1 MDPKTLVDTL
11 MAARLDRREVNRTLA
26 SLGLAA
32 VTVPMLSR
40 PGRAQAG
47 GIVVFEWAGYE
58 DPGLHPA
65 YVEKYGGSPE
75 YSFFGEEEEALQ
87 KLRSGYTCDIS
98 HPCSGSTR
106 RWKDAGQLKPLDV
119 ARIEHWDKIFPEFMK
134 IKGVYVDDTP
144 YMMPFDWGNS
154 SLLYRS
160 DLVEIEEESWSLL
173 LDPRYKGRL
182 SMSDSVDSMFSVAAL
197 IAGIADPF
205 NLTDDEI
212 ATCKGI
218 AKQIHDN
225 LRFYWSDVSEI
236 EQALASGEIV
246 AAYSWNES
254 MLKLSQQG
262 LAVKYMNPKEGMLTW
277 VCGMVHIT
285 TGKGDEQAVYDY
297 LNALN
302 STEAGKYLIETFGY
316 GHGNRKSFD
325 LVPAEQLQAL
335 GLADLDG
342 MMASTVFYDE
352 IPAETREKMI
362 AAFDEIKAGT

>member
-1 MDPKTLVDTL
+1 
-11 MAARLDRREVNRTLA
+11 
-26 SLGLAA
+26 
-32 VTVPMLSR
+32 
-40 PGRAQAG
+40 
-47 GIVVFEWAGYE
+47 
-58 DPGLHPA
+58 
-65 YVEKYGGSPE
+65 
-75 YSFFGEEEEALQ
+75 
-87 KLRSGYTCDIS
+87 
-98 HPCSGSTR
+98 
-106 RWKDAGQLKPLDV
+106 
-119 ARIEHWDKIFPEFMK
+119 MK

-160 DLVEIEEESWSLL
+160 DLVEIQEESWSLL

-225 LRFYWSDVSEI
+225 LRFYWSDVTEI

-254 MLKLSQQG
+254 MVKLSEQG
-262 LAVKYMNPKEGMLTW
+262 LPVKYMNPKEGMLTW
-277 VCGMVHIT
+277 VCGMVHIA
-285 TGKGDEQAVYDY
+285 TGGGPEEAVYDY

-302 STEAGKYLIETFGY
+302 APESGKYLIETFGY
-316 GHGNRKSFD
+316 GHGNRASFD
-325 LVPAEQLQAL
+325 LVSPDRLKAL

-342 MMASTVFYDE
+342 MMKSTVFYDE
-352 IPAETREKMI
+352 IPAATREKMI